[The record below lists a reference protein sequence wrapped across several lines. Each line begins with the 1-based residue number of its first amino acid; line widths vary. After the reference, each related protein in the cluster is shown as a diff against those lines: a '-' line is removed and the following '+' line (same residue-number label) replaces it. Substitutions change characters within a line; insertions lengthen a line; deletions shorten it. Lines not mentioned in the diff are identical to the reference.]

1 LCIWQQLLP
10 LGDIMATAAL
20 TEYDAEDVDVRVL
33 GLVAVLVMS
42 TDKGRVAVSLTP
54 ETLERLALRI
64 QLEQARAF
72 SITTRPSSRDA
83 QVRRL

>member
-1 LCIWQQLLP
+1 
-10 LGDIMATAAL
+10 MATAAL

-64 QLEQARAF
+64 QLEQARAC
-72 SITTRPSSRDA
+72 SIATRPSNHDA